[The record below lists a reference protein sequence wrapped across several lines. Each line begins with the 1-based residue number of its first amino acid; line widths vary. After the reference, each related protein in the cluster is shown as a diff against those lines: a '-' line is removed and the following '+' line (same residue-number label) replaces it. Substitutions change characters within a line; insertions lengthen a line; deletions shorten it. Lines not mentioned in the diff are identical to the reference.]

1 MKPLNLP
8 PGSGR
13 AGESAAQAH
22 IRSLG
27 YEILALNFRTREG
40 EVDMVARD
48 GDTLAF
54 VEVKT
59 RRQFRYGLPE
69 EAITAAKASRIK
81 ATAQTYLAEHGITQA
96 DWRIDLVAVEMDPAG
111 RPTRVELI
119 RNAVTD

>member
-1 MKPLNLP
+1 MKGLNLP

-13 AGESAAQAH
+13 AGEAAAQAH

-40 EVDMVARD
+40 EVDMVTRD

-59 RRQFRYGLPE
+59 RRQLRFGLPE
-69 EAITAAKASRIK
+69 EGITASKASRIK
-81 ATAQTYLAEHGITQA
+81 ATAQVYLAEHGQTHA

-119 RNAVTD
+119 RDAITE